1 MGVSGGPPSQAAP
14 PAATVT
20 MDFER
25 PLDQVRALF
34 FDVELAVRA
43 KIHRGVRLH
52 WLPRLPNGERHLK
65 QRTRVVDWMQE
76 DEVAIDEGP
85 GGTWVKRF
93 IDGPSLGS
101 SFVATF
107 EAGGPASTRVA
118 LTAFAGPRG
127 FAQGLGKLSPLGLE
141 KSMKRLL
148 GEYRRALEGYD
159 PERARDRI
167 LGVVAQWTTAKAAI
181 KALDPAERKAV
192 AGTLIE
198 TAWSIAALDQEVDAA
213 EKDALRA
220 VIGALWDT
228 GYSEA
233 MEERMT
239 QAALGVV
246 GKQGAQARCEALGAK
261 LKAIG
266 MVEHGIA
273 IAVLVAEVSHGLDPA
288 ELLALRHLAAAA
300 GIEEAGLLAIV
311 RRTDEELFGVEDGGA
326 MSRFV

>member
-1 MGVSGGPPSQAAP
+1 
-14 PAATVT
+14 

-34 FDVELAVRA
+34 FDVDLAVRA
-43 KIHRGVRLH
+43 KIHRGVRLQ
-52 WLPRLPNGERHLK
+52 WLPRLPNGERRLK
-65 QRTRVVDWMQE
+65 QQTRVVDWMQE
-76 DEVAIDEGP
+76 DEVAIAEGP
-85 GGTWVKRF
+85 GGTWTKRF
-93 IDGPSLGS
+93 VDGPSRGS

-107 EAGGPASTRVA
+107 EAGGPASTRVV
-118 LTAFAGPRG
+118 LSAFVGPGG

-148 GEYRRALEGYD
+148 GEYKRALEGYD
-159 PERARDRI
+159 PERTRDRV
-167 LGVVAQWTTAKAAI
+167 LGVVAQWTAAKTMI
-181 KALDPAERKAV
+181 QALDPAQRKAA

-198 TAWSIAALDQEVDAA
+198 TAWSIAALDEEIDAA

-300 GIEEAGLLAIV
+300 GIEEPELLALV
-311 RRTDEELFGVEDGGA
+311 RKTDEELFGVEDAAA
-326 MSRFV
+326 MSRFI